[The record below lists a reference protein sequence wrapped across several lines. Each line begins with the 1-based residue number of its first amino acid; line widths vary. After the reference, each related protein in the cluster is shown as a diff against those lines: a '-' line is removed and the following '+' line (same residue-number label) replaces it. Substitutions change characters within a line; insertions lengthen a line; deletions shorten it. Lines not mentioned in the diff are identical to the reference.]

1 MNLQKMDIPMPKLK
15 VAAIQLNS
23 QPDLDESLNRCYAA
37 IESAVSSGANLIA
50 LPENFAFMGDEIQ
63 KQQKGA
69 EISKRVLDEIPKWS
83 KELKVTILAGGF
95 PVPASN
101 GKVYNRSVIC
111 NSTGKIVA
119 SYDKIHLF
127 DVTLSSDET
136 YRESDTVEA
145 GDLKPTV
152 CTLSSEQFYTKTQE
166 PFNVNLGMTIC
177 YDLRFPELFRELC
190 NLGAEIIFVPAA
202 FTQPT
207 GEAHWEVLLRARAI
221 ENSLFIVA
229 PAQTGTHGSKRK
241 THGHAMIIDP
251 WGRIL
256 SDAGREPGFAMAT
269 VDLNLLSEVRQKLP
283 SIRHRVLPG

>member
-1 MNLQKMDIPMPKLK
+1 MSEIK

-23 QPDLDESLNRCYAA
+23 QPNLTESLDRCYSA
-37 IESAVSSGANLIA
+37 IESAAKSGANLIA

-63 KQQKGA
+63 KHQKGA
-69 EISKRVLDEIPKWS
+69 EISERVLDDIPKWS
-83 KELKVTILAGGF
+83 KEFSVPIVAGGF
-95 PVPASN
+95 PVLASN
-101 GKVYNRSVIC
+101 GKVYNRSIIC
-111 NSTGKIVA
+111 DPSGEIVA

-145 GDLKPTV
+145 GELKPIV
-152 CTLSSEQFYTKTQE
+152 STLSSDQFGINTQK

-177 YDLRFPELFRELC
+177 YDLRFPELYRKLA

-221 ENSLFIVA
+221 ENSLFVVA
-229 PAQTGTHGSKRK
+229 PAQTGAHGSKRK

-251 WGRIL
+251 WGNIL

-269 VDLNLLSEVRQKLP
+269 IDLIQLSEVKQKLP
-283 SIRHRVLPG
+283 SIHHRVL

>member
-1 MNLQKMDIPMPKLK
+1 MSEIK

-23 QPDLDESLNRCYAA
+23 QPNLTESLDRCYSA
-37 IESAVSSGANLIA
+37 IESAAKSGANLIA

-69 EISKRVLDEIPKWS
+69 EISERVLDDIPKWS
-83 KELKVTILAGGF
+83 KEFSVPIVAGGF
-95 PVPASN
+95 PVLASN
-101 GKVYNRSVIC
+101 GKVYNRSIIC
-111 NSTGKIVA
+111 DPSGEIVA

-145 GDLKPTV
+145 GELKPIV
-152 CTLSSEQFYTKTQE
+152 STLSSDQFGINTQK

-177 YDLRFPELFRELC
+177 YDLRFPELYRKLA

-221 ENSLFIVA
+221 ENSLFVVA
-229 PAQTGTHGSKRK
+229 PAQTGAHGSKRK

-251 WGRIL
+251 WGNIL

-269 VDLNLLSEVRQKLP
+269 IDLIQLSEVKQKLP
-283 SIRHRVLPG
+283 SIHHRVL

>member
-1 MNLQKMDIPMPKLK
+1 MNMPKLK
-15 VAAIQLNS
+15 IAAIQLNS
-23 QPDLDESLNRCYAA
+23 QPDLEESLNQCYSA
-37 IESAVSSGANLIA
+37 IESAAGSGANLIA
-50 LPENFAFMGDEIQ
+50 LLENFAFMGDEIQ

-69 EISKRVLDEIPKWS
+69 EISGRVLDEIPKWS
-83 KELKVTILAGGF
+83 KKFNVTIIAGGF
-95 PVPASN
+95 PAPASN
-101 GKVYNRSVIC
+101 GKVKNRSIIC
-111 NSTGKIVA
+111 DSTGVIVA

-127 DVTLSSDET
+127 DVSLSTDET

-145 GDLKPTV
+145 GGLKPTV
-152 CTLSSEQFYTKTQE
+152 CSLSSEQLGKNTPG
-166 PFNVNLGMTIC
+166 PFNVTLGMTIC

-241 THGHAMIIDP
+241 THGHSLIIDP
-251 WGRIL
+251 WGNVL

-269 VDLNLLSEVRQKLP
+269 IDLNLLSDVRQKLP
-283 SIRHRVLPG
+283 SVHHRVLPG

>member
-1 MNLQKMDIPMPKLK
+1 MPILK
-15 VAAIQLNS
+15 IAAIQLNS
-23 QPDLDESLNRCYAA
+23 QPNLAESLDRCYSAIKSAA
-37 IESAVSSGANLIA
+37 GSGANIIA

-69 EISKRVLDEIPKWS
+69 EILERVLDEIPKWS
-83 KELKVTILAGGF
+83 KEFCVPIVAGGF
-95 PVPASN
+95 PMPASN
-101 GKVYNRSVIC
+101 GKVYNRSIIC
-111 NSTGKIVA
+111 DSNGEIIA

-152 CTLSSEQFYTKTQE
+152 CTLSSEQLGSNTQD

-177 YDLRFPELFRELC
+177 YDLRFPELFRELT
-190 NLGAEIIFVPAA
+190 NLGSEIIFVPAA

-229 PAQTGTHGSKRK
+229 PAQTGVHGSKRK

-251 WGRIL
+251 WGNIL

-269 VDLNLLSEVRQKLP
+269 IDLNQLTEVRQKLP
-283 SIRHRVLPG
+283 SIHHRVLPG

>member
-1 MNLQKMDIPMPKLK
+1 MPKIK

-23 QPDLDESLNRCYAA
+23 QPNLTESLDQCYSA
-37 IESAVSSGANLIA
+37 IESAAKGGANLIA

-69 EISKRVLDEIPKWS
+69 EISDRVMDVIPKWS
-83 KELKVTILAGGF
+83 KEFNVTLLAGGF
-95 PVPASN
+95 PIPASN
-101 GKVYNRSVIC
+101 GKVFNRSIIC
-111 NSTGKIVA
+111 DATGTVVA
-119 SYDKIHLF
+119 SYNKIHLF
-127 DVTLSSDET
+127 DVSLSSDET
-136 YRESDTVEA
+136 YRESNTVGA
-145 GDLKPTV
+145 GELKPIV
-152 CTLSSEQFYTKTQE
+152 STLSTDQFGINTQE
-166 PFNVNLGMTIC
+166 PFSANLGMTIC

-229 PAQTGTHGSKRK
+229 PAQTGTHGIKRK

-251 WGRIL
+251 WGNIL

-269 VDLNLLSEVRQKLP
+269 LDLNQLLEVRQKLP
-283 SIRHRVLPG
+283 SIHHRVFPC

>member
-1 MNLQKMDIPMPKLK
+1 MPKLK
-15 VAAIQLNS
+15 VAALQLNS
-23 QPDLDESLNRCYAA
+23 QPNLAESIDRCYAA
-37 IESAVSSGANLIA
+37 IKSATDSGATLIA
-50 LPENFAFMGDEIQ
+50 LPENFAFMGDEFQ

-69 EISKRVLDEIPKWS
+69 EISERVMDVIPKWA
-83 KELKVTILAGGF
+83 KEFNVTILAGGF
-95 PVPASN
+95 PVPATN
-101 GKVYNRSVIC
+101 GKVYNRSIIC
-111 NSTGKIVA
+111 DATGAIVS
-119 SYDKIHLF
+119 SYNKIHLF

-136 YRESDTVEA
+136 YRESDTVEP

-152 CTLSSEQFYTKTQE
+152 CTLSSEQLGTNDQE

-177 YDLRFPELFRELC
+177 YDLRFPELFRELA

-229 PAQTGTHGSKRK
+229 PAQTGAHGSKRK

-251 WGRIL
+251 WGNIL
-256 SDAGREPGFAMAT
+256 SDAGREPGFAIAT
-269 VDLNLLSEVRQKLP
+269 IDLNLISEVRQKLP
-283 SIRHRVLPG
+283 SIHHRVLPG

>member
-1 MNLQKMDIPMPKLK
+1 MSEIK

-23 QPDLDESLNRCYAA
+23 QPNLTESLDRCYSA
-37 IESAVSSGANLIA
+37 IESAAKSGANLIA

-69 EISKRVLDEIPKWS
+69 EISERVLDDIPKWS
-83 KELKVTILAGGF
+83 KEFSVPIVAGGF
-95 PVPASN
+95 PVLASN
-101 GKVYNRSVIC
+101 GKVYNRSIIC
-111 NSTGKIVA
+111 DPSGEIVA

-145 GDLKPTV
+145 GELKPIV
-152 CTLSSEQFYTKTQE
+152 STLSSDQFGINTQK

-177 YDLRFPELFRELC
+177 YDLRFPELYRKLA

-221 ENSLFIVA
+221 ENSLFVVA
-229 PAQTGTHGSKRK
+229 PAQTGAHGSKRK

-251 WGRIL
+251 WGNIL

-269 VDLNLLSEVRQKLP
+269 IDLIQLSEVRQKLP
-283 SIRHRVLPG
+283 SIHHRVL